1 MQSCGGWVA
10 RLRESHIQRRRELG
24 RDGRTYEGGRREKSE
39 VEYEEGKNNANARLS
54 RDWYSWLA

>member
-1 MQSCGGWVA
+1 VA